1 MSEAAMLVLGSLAV
15 VSVIGAAGLF
25 YDLVRRTDVP
35 HSWRNGAVHQH
46 AVIMNRYYHDG
57 GPTS

>member
-1 MSEAAMLVLGSLAV
+1 MSEAAMVVLGFLAA

-35 HSWRNGAVHQH
+35 HSWRNGVVHRH
-46 AVIMNRYYHDG
+46 AAIMSRYYHDV